1 METFDQAQ
9 AEIFREIT
17 SDDSEVRGEY
27 LKNFEGAA
35 KRFAVSMAKAFMKW
49 RNLANDV
56 KGDER
61 RAYVSALVYVAI
73 TLHVLS
79 TKDFL
84 AGQPVAA
91 GNLSRQVLECI
102 ALAFLCSSKEL
113 DILKRFMEDKYSSN
127 YAIRDVLRYHEKLS
141 LKGDALEAM
150 KSSQD
155 FYHEYSHITKMTIA
169 EAMSFSQE
177 GGLYVGA
184 SFDDGKLDA
193 YEKEIN
199 LRVSLAD
206 VFPNF
211 VDGVSVNVAQW
222 RWRYAPPPTCPN
234 RNNRWLRWCCVH
246 EVCR

>member
-1 METFDQAQ
+1 METFDQAE
-9 AEIFREIT
+9 AAILREIT

-27 LKNFEGAA
+27 LKHFEGAA
-35 KRFAVSMAKAFMKW
+35 KGFAVSMAKAFVKW
-49 RNLANDV
+49 RDFNNEL

-79 TKDFL
+79 MKTFL

-102 ALAFLCSSKEL
+102 ALAFLCSGKKL
-113 DILKRFMEDKYSSN
+113 DVLKRFMEDKYSSN
-127 YAIRDVLRYHEKLS
+127 DALRDVLRHHKKLS
-141 LKGDALEAM
+141 LKGDALEVM
-150 KSSQD
+150 KRSQD
-155 FYHEYSHITKMTIA
+155 FYHKYSHVTKMTIA
-169 EAMSFSQE
+169 AAMSFSQKR
-177 GGLYVGA
+177 GLYVGA

-193 YEKEIN
+193 YKKENN

-211 VDGVSVNVAQW
+211 VDGVSANVEKW
-222 RWRYAPPPTCPN
+222 
-234 RNNRWLRWCCVH
+234 
-246 EVCR
+246 

>member
-1 METFDQAQ
+1 METVDQAQ
-9 AEIFREIT
+9 TAIFREIT

-35 KRFAVSMAKAFMKW
+35 KRFAGSMAKAFMKW

-61 RAYVSALVYVAI
+61 RAYVSALVYVAM

-79 TKDFL
+79 MKDFL

-102 ALAFLCSSKEL
+102 ALALLCSGKEG
-113 DILKRFMEDKYSSN
+113 DELKRFIEDKYSSKN
-127 YAIRDVLRYHEKLS
+127 AIRDVLRHHKKLS
-141 LKGDALEAM
+141 VNSDALEVM
-150 KSSQD
+150 KKSQD
-155 FYHEYSHITKMTIA
+155 FYHKYSHVTKMTIA
-169 EAMSFSQE
+169 EAMSFSQK

-193 YEKEIN
+193 YQKEIN

-211 VDGVSVNVAQW
+211 VDGVSANVAKW
-222 RWRYAPPPTCPN
+222 
-234 RNNRWLRWCCVH
+234 
-246 EVCR
+246 